1 MPSSRSNARF
11 IRAISV
17 IRHVRA
23 QIATAQETGKLTM

>member
-11 IRAISV
+11 IG
-17 IRHVRA
+17 HVRA